1 MRNTAK
7 GKLRKWIIYILM
19 IFVTHLHASDA
30 NCSPVPFLSVLTSS
44 KVLHDTVNSASAT
57 VRALL
62 LNASL
67 VRT

>member
-1 MRNTAK
+1 
-7 GKLRKWIIYILM
+7 M

-57 VRALL
+57 VRVLL